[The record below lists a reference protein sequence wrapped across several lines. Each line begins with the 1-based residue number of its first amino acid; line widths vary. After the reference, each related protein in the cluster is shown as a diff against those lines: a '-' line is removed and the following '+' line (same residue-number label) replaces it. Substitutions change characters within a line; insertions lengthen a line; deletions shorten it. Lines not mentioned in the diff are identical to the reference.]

1 LKVVKRY
8 KKGVGVLAI
17 KEKTGL
23 GDKTVRNI
31 LARAFKL
38 KYMKRV
44 GRGRYVG
51 A

>member
-1 LKVVKRY
+1 LQVFNRY
-8 KKGVGVLAI
+8 KNGIGVPAI

-31 LARAFKL
+31 PARAFKL
-38 KYMKRV
+38 KKIKRV
-44 GRGRYVG
+44 GRGLYAG

>member
-1 LKVVKRY
+1 LKVFKRY
-8 KKGVGVLAI
+8 KNGVGVPAI

-31 LARAFKL
+31 LVRAFKL
-38 KYMKRV
+38 KKIKRV
-44 GRGRYVG
+44 GRGLYVG